1 MEKVCVM
8 FENIKHLCRYNPWN
22 GNDISAGYR
31 RGMYLDKIAGY
42 MENNLVKVLTGQR
55 RAGKSYI
62 LRQMVMDMVRKGINA
77 ENIFYISKEFTA
89 FDFLQT
95 YKDLDNLIEE
105 YRCEFHPEGKT
116 YIFIDEI
123 QNIEG
128 WERTVNSLSQDF
140 SWPCEVFI
148 SGSNSNMLSG
158 ELASLLSGRY
168 VEFEI
173 LPLSFTEWASIH
185 SKGFTRNDYT
195 EFLVR
200 SGLPEMIYLGTEE
213 VCRNYVSSLKDT
225 ILLRDVI
232 NRHKIR
238 DANTLED
245 LFVYVVNN
253 ATKLFTP
260 NTIVKYYKGR
270 GKTIN
275 YDTVTSYLSFMTET
289 YIIHKAERYN
299 IQGKETISGNCKYYV
314 NDLAF
319 YNYLY
324 KGFAYGYGYEL
335 ENLVYLELRRAG
347 YDVYVGNIP
356 SARTGTQ
363 VEVDFVAVKGEE
375 RIYVQVAYEIN
386 DEATLAREY
395 GSLEMIDDNYPK
407 YIVTL
412 DQQKLPNKD
421 GIKHIQA
428 WNFENELSR
437 L

>member
-1 MEKVCVM
+1 MTET
-8 FENIKHLCRYNPWN
+8 FERLRRYNPWD
-22 GNDISAGYR
+22 GNDISSGYR
-31 RGMYLDKIAGY
+31 REKYLDKIAEYTG
-42 MENNLVKVLTGQR
+42 NNLVKVLTGQR

-62 LRQMVMDMVRKGINA
+62 LRQIAMDMVRRGINA
-77 ENIFYISKEFTA
+77 GNIFYISKEFTA
-89 FDFLQT
+89 FNFLQT
-95 YKDLDNLIEE
+95 YKELDNLIEE
-105 YRCEFHPEGKT
+105 YRREFHPEGKT

-158 ELASLLSGRY
+158 ELASLLSGRC

-173 LPLSFTEWASIH
+173 MPLSFTEWASIH
-185 SKGFTRNDYT
+185 SRKLIRNDYV

-225 ILLRDVI
+225 ILLRDVV

-238 DANTLED
+238 DASTLED

-260 NTIVKYYKGR
+260 NTIVKYYKSR
-270 GKTIN
+270 GKTVN
-275 YDTVTSYLSFMTET
+275 YDTVTSYLSFMAET

-299 IQGKETISGNCKYYV
+299 IQGKETIAGNCKYYV
-314 NDLAF
+314 NDLGF

-347 YDVYVGNIP
+347 YNVYVGNIP
-356 SARTGTQ
+356 NAHTGAQ
-363 VEVDFVAVKGEE
+363 VEVDFVAIKGDE
-375 RIYVQVAYEIN
+375 RFYVQVAFEIKDN
-386 DEATLAREY
+386 ATLAREY
-395 GSLEMIDDNYPK
+395 GSLEMINDNYPK

-412 DQQKLPNKD
+412 DQQKFPNKD
-421 GIKHIQA
+421 GIRHVQA
-428 WNFENELSR
+428 WNLESELSK